1 MRARTV
7 SLSLSVEVVL
17 IDERFLRQ
25 LQTDGEHPAQPW
37 IIMPQPPHD
46 RFWDSPENRVQDLI
60 VIMLDEGANLWEER
74 LQRLWVLL
82 LEDWAVH
89 CPWYVGEPSVHLVSL
104 SVSRATYCCN
114 ARSGP

>member
-1 MRARTV
+1 MASILRNHYLQCH
-7 SLSLSVEVVL
+7 SLNMIAVL
-17 IDERFLRQ
+17 
-25 LQTDGEHPAQPW
+25 
-37 IIMPQPPHD
+37 
-46 RFWDSPENRVQDLI
+46 PENRVQDLI

-89 CPWYVGEPSVHLVSL
+89 CPWYVGEPSVHLKSL